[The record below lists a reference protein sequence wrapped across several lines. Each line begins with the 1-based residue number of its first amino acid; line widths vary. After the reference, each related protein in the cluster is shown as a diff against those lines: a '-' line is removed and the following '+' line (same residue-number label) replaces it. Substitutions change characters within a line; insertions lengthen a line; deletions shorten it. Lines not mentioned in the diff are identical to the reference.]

1 MNSLENNNYLV
12 SQTLFK
18 SRSIRD
24 FSATALRDLRDF
36 TELNYF
42 TKLQPI
48 WYPQRG
54 CHPYKI

>member
-24 FSATALRDLRDF
+24 FSETALRDL

-48 WYPQRG
+48 
-54 CHPYKI
+54 

>member
-48 WYPQRG
+48 
-54 CHPYKI
+54 